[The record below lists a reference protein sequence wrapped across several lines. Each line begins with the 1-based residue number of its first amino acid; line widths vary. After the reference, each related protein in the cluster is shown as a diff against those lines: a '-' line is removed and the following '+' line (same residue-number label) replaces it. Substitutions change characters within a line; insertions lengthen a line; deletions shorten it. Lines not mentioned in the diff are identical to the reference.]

1 MQTASFPSTSGWDG
15 VEASLQTGLVVSLR
29 HTPHCSLL
37 PTVLSSTCSGALLTD
52 LV

>member
-37 PTVLSSTCSGALLTD
+37 PDTPVLNMLWCFTH
-52 LV
+52 